1 MVAKGPYGKRS
12 RSGAGVLVVQN
23 TPGGGPGRVGEWL
36 RGAGLDVEVARPF
49 DADVLPGE
57 LDGRAMIVL
66 GGGFMPDDDARA
78 PWLPDTRRLTRQA
91 LDTGTPFLG
100 ICLGGQL
107 LAHVAG
113 GTVRAAYGRP
123 ELGSTAIRLRPEAA
137 GDPLLRGLGDTVPAI
152 ERHVDTITELPDGA
166 VWLASSEACPYQAFR
181 VGPCAWGTQ
190 FHPEAAAARI
200 AAWAPSGLT
209 AHGLDPADVL
219 ARAEA
224 AEPEAVAVWSTFT
237 RRFAQVCRTRS

>member
-1 MVAKGPYGKRS
+1 MTKVPDRGSP
-12 RSGAGVLVVQN
+12 RSGAEVLVVQN
-23 TPGGGPGRVGEWL
+23 TPGGGPGRIGDWL

-49 DADVLPGE
+49 AGDLLPGA
-57 LDGRAMIVL
+57 LGGRALIVL

-91 LDTGTPFLG
+91 LDAGTPFLG

-107 LAHVAG
+107 LAQVAG

-123 ELGSTAIRLRPEAA
+123 EHGSTEIRLRPAA
-137 GDPLLRGLGDTVPAI
+137 GEDPLLHGLGDTVPAI

-181 VGPCAWGTQ
+181 LGRCAWGTQ
-190 FHPEAAAARI
+190 FHPEAEAARI
-200 AAWAPSGLT
+200 AAWDPAGLT
-209 AHGLDPADVL
+209 AHGLEPADVL

-224 AEPEAVAVWSTFT
+224 AEPRAVEVWSEFT
-237 RRFAQVCRTRS
+237 RRFARVCRD